1 MKNRTLTL
9 VACGVVALL
18 FVALAV
24 LYFTTAAQ
32 DLPAFL
38 PGHQAGLTR
47 HHTKHGIA
55 MLGLAVLA
63 VVGGWMLSGRPD
75 AGASRP

>member
-1 MKNRTLTL
+1 MNRRLI
-9 VACGVVALL
+9 VIASAAAALI
-18 FVALAV
+18 FVAVAIV
-24 LYFTTAAQ
+24 YFTRSAQ

-55 MLGLAVLA
+55 MLGLAVFA
-63 VVGGWMLSGRPD
+63 VICGWMLSGRPD
-75 AGASRP
+75 HKSSQL

>member
-63 VVGGWMLSGRPD
+63 VVAGWMLSGRPD
-75 AGASRP
+75 TGASRP